1 MKEVLMNEMTTRR
14 DQEAATATKRPSA
27 MMLIRAVIVIAAVA
41 LIGIAAF
48 MEWIDGVTGDTLSF
62 RALWQTDAG
71 TTTELIRSIAAG
83 ALAVAIVGLLGL
95 ATLNGW
101 LLRLAGA
108 VGLIGTFLLLVQIG
122 RADLSIVDTTDPGLW
137 MFLAGSA
144 ILLIAG
150 FVPTTKTVT
159 SRSETVRVPE
169 AEEKREQVHASDTRT
184 SEHTTH

>member
-1 MKEVLMNEMTTRR
+1 MREMTTRR
-14 DQEAATATKRPSA
+14 DREAATATKRPSA
-27 MMLIRAVIVIAAVA
+27 MMLVRAVIVIAAVA
-41 LIGIAAF
+41 VIGIGAF
-48 MEWIDGVTGDTLSF
+48 MDWMNGITGDSLSF
-62 RALWQTDAG
+62 RALWQTDPG
-71 TTTELIRSIAAG
+71 TTSDLIRSIAAG
-83 ALAVAIVGLLGL
+83 ALGVAIVGLLGL

-122 RADLSIVDTTDPGLW
+122 RADLSIADVADAGLW

-159 SRSETVRVPE
+159 SRSETVVVPE
-169 AEEKREQVHASDTRT
+169 AEDSHDHVPASDART